1 MSFSFTP
8 IGVTDSPYK
17 QKFAIPRQPRLI
29 EGAVGKIELLAPFDQ
44 IEALHGLEE
53 YSHLWLIFWFHQT
66 MSKGWSAKV
75 RPPRLGGNEKQGIF
89 ATRSTFRPNPIGMS
103 AVELLSIEKQKN
115 SLFIH
120 VSGLDLLDRTPVLD
134 IKPYI
139 PYADSI
145 QNAKAGIAQSKPDA
159 KMLVYFEK
167 EAEQQCRE
175 AEHKYSEIRQFIT
188 DILRQDPRPAYKK
201 SSQDK
206 QEYAVYLYEYNVKWT
221 VENDC
226 CVVNAIELASG

>member
-8 IGVTDSPYK
+8 IGVTHSPYK

-29 EGAVGKIELLAPFDQ
+29 ESAVGKIELLAPFNQ
-44 IEALHGLEE
+44 IETLHGLEE
-53 YSHLWLIFWFHQT
+53 YSHLWVIFLFHQT
-66 MSKGWSAKV
+66 MTKGWSTKV

-103 AVELLSIEKQKN
+103 AVKLLSIEKQKN

-120 VSGLDLLDRTPVLD
+120 VSGLDLLDGTPVLD

-145 QNAKAGIAQSKPDA
+145 QGAKAGIAQSKPDA
-159 KMLVYFEK
+159 TMPVHFEK
-167 EAEQQCRE
+167 KAEQQCRE
-175 AEHKYSEIRQFIT
+175 AGKKYPDIRQFIT
-188 DILRQDPRPAYKK
+188 EILQQDPRPAYKK
-201 SSQDK
+201 SSKDK
-206 QEYAVYLYEYNVKWT
+206 QEYAVYLYEYNIKWT

-226 CVVNAIELASG
+226 CVVNTIELASS